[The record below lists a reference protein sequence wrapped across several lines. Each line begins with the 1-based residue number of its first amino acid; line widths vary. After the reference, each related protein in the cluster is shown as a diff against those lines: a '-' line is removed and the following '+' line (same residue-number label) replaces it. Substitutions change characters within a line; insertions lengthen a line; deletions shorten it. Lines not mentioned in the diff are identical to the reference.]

1 MTKFAVMPESD
12 YKDIC
17 NSVRAK
23 TKSTVMYKSGDLKPA
38 IDSIKAGIDTSD
50 ATATAGEI
58 LQGKTAYVN
67 GEKVSGVMPNRGNF
81 SALLTPEY
89 PEVAI
94 PTGFHN
100 GGGKASIQLQ
110 EKTVSSSISDQTV
123 TPDSNKVL
131 SSVTVKAMPTEAK
144 EVVPS
149 IVAQAVIPT
158 PGKLLNRVD
167 VQPIPNNYVEN
178 GYKVV
183 SGSFSG
189 YEGLSSYSISCPGMT
204 EIHGLI
210 ICAATTSLLGF
221 QHASTSS
228 LSPRGS
234 SWDITGFYAGGT
246 NQLIFGITNFTFS
259 NGVLTVT
266 PSGRGFDS
274 ASYNYIIVGR

>member
-1 MTKFAVMPESD
+1 MAKFAVMPESD

-17 NSVRAK
+17 DSVRAK
-23 TKSTVMYKSGDLKPA
+23 TKSTGKYKSGDLKPA

-81 SALLTPEY
+81 SILLTPEY

-110 EKTVSSSISDQTV
+110 EKTVTSSVSAQTV

-131 SSVTVKAMPTEAK
+131 SSVTVKGMPTEAK
-144 EVVPS
+144 EVIPS
-149 IVAQAVIPT
+149 TAAQAVMPT

-183 SGSFSG
+183 SGQFTG
-189 YEGLSSYSISCPGMT
+189 RGDLTTYSILCPGMT
-204 EIHGLI
+204 EIHGLT
-210 ICAATTSLLGF
+210 ICAEEIPSYGF
-221 QHASTSS
+221 QYASATG
-228 LSPRGS
+228 LSPKGS
-234 SWDITGFYAGGT
+234 SWRLVSFYAKGGS
-246 NQLIFGITNFTFS
+246 LILGETLFTFS
-259 NGVLTVT
+259 GGELRVETINGY
-266 PSGRGFDS
+266 FKF
-274 ASYNYIIVGR
+274 ANYNYTIVGR